1 VCQFGAVKASF
12 LGKLLE
18 RVDHLGPEQL
28 QRYLVRLAREH
39 GYLETIFNTLQ
50 DAIVVMDEHGCIQ
63 YVNRSA
69 TRMLPF
75 PREVTPGTPIE
86 RFLRDV
92 PWKDW
97 LAEAKGVTRKMSIHY
112 PESKVVELVLLPLEE
127 GEGAWEGMR
136 VAIFHDITRTESMAR
151 QAIESERM
159 QALTLLSAGVAHEL
173 GNPINSLDI
182 HLQLM
187 QRDLRRLDAEAV
199 APLQES
205 INIARREI
213 DRLDTIIQQF
223 LRAIRPTLPD
233 FQRMQIGDLLKETL
247 AALDAEI
254 RDRGVLVET
263 EIEPGLPDL
272 LLDPAQM
279 KQVFYNLAKNALQAM
294 TARGILNVT
303 IRRETEWVVLVFR
316 DNGSGISLEDLPR
329 ITEAYYT
336 TKQGG
341 SGLGLMIVQRIIQEH
356 GGQMEIESHHGLG
369 TAVRLKLP
377 AGGKQVRLLEG

>member
-1 VCQFGAVKASF
+1 MKASF

-18 RVDHLGPEQL
+18 RVDHLGPVEL

-50 DAIVVMDEHGCIQ
+50 DAIVVMDGQGGIQ

-75 PREVTPGTPIE
+75 PREVATGTPIE

-97 LAEAKGVTRKMSIHY
+97 LVEAKGVTRKMSIHY
-112 PESKVVELVLLPLEE
+112 PEPKEVELVLLPLEE
-127 GEGAWEGMR
+127 GDGAWEGMR

-173 GNPINSLDI
+173 GNPINSLNI

-187 QRDLRRLDAEAV
+187 QRDLRRLDPEV
-199 APLQES
+199 ALPLRES
-205 INIARREI
+205 IEVARREI
-213 DRLDTIIQQF
+213 DRLDAIIQQF

-233 FQRMQIGDLLKETL
+233 FQRLPIGELLRETL
-247 AALDAEI
+247 GTLEAEI

-263 EIEPGLPDL
+263 EIEEGLPEL
-272 LLDPAQM
+272 LLDPVQI
-279 KQVFYNLAKNALQAM
+279 KQVFYNLARNAMQAM
-294 TARGILNVT
+294 TARGILNIA
-303 IRRETEWVVLVFR
+303 IRREAEWVVLSFR
-316 DNGSGISLEDLPR
+316 DNGCGISLEALPR

-336 TKQGG
+336 TKEGG

-356 GGQMEIESHHGLG
+356 GGQMEIESHHGRG
-369 TAVRLKLP
+369 TVVRLKLP
-377 AGGKQVRLLEG
+377 AGGRQVRLLEGAVSGS